1 MAERIV
7 MHIEGAAIPVRLNDT
22 AAARAFAALL
32 PLRLRMSASAVGIC
46 GASPF
51 ALPADSALVHR
62 GWANG
67 DINYN
72 PGGGWLAVFF
82 DDEGN
87 SGRYGDQ
94 LTIGRIEGPLAPLRT
109 LTGTY
114 DVLIEVRA

>member
-1 MAERIV
+1 MQAIT
-7 MHIEGAAIPVRLNDT
+7 MHFGDVAVSARLNDT

-32 PLRLRMSASAVGIC
+32 PVTVRMSASAVGIC
-46 GASPF
+46 GAAPF
-51 ALPADSALVHR
+51 RLPADLASVHR

-82 DDEGN
+82 DDEEN
-87 SGRYGDQ
+87 SLRYGDQ
-94 LTIGRIEGPLAPLRT
+94 LTIGRVVGPLTLLRA

-114 DVLIEVRA
+114 DVLIEART